1 MNVSFLEMMGYAAT
15 VIVAI
20 SLMMRRIKQ
29 LRIYNMIG
37 SFLFSLYGVLIQA
50 WPVAI
55 LNGFIVLINIFEL
68 LKMSRR
74 DIAFS
79 TQTIHVQDSWYIKY
93 YLNFFKDDIK
103 RFFPEF
109 ELSDKAEYE
118 GVLIMRDVLP
128 AGVVI
133 LKKNEGPDAEI
144 VLDYT
149 HPEFRD
155 YQNARYFFNKGCEAL
170 DLKEKKYFITPG
182 MEAHHVKFLKKMNFV
197 PHPEIN
203 GWYMRKIGA

>member
-1 MNVSFLEMMGYAAT
+1 MNFTLFEMVGYTAT

-29 LRIYNMIG
+29 LRIYNMTG
-37 SFLFSLYGVLIQA
+37 SFLFSLYGILIHA
-50 WPVAI
+50 WPVAV
-55 LNGFIVLINIFEL
+55 LNGFIVFINIYEL
-68 LKMSRR
+68 VKISRR

-79 TQTIHVQDSWYIKY
+79 VQTVHVKDSWYIKY
-93 YLNFFKDDIK
+93 FLNFFKEDI
-103 RFFPEF
+103 RHFFPEF
-109 ELSDKAEYE
+109 DLNDNEEYD

-133 LKKNEGPDAEI
+133 LRKTTGPEAEI
-144 VLDYT
+144 ILDYT

-155 YQNARYFFNKGCEAL
+155 YQNARYFFNKGCESL
-170 DLKEKKYFITPG
+170 DLRGKKYFITPG
-182 MEAHHVKFLKKMNFV
+182 MEVHHVKFLDKMNFT
-197 PHPEIN
+197 PHPEKN